1 MYQQNRNLAE
11 EKLIPEYNLFDAGLF
26 VHTTKTFKKLT
37 VSGGLRVDSRNMSIK
52 ALQEADHLKFQEAK
66 RAFSNISG
74 SAGISYEASDAV
86 TLKANIARGYRAP
99 SVAELSSNGAH
110 EGTFRYEYGDIN
122 LKNENSLQFD
132 AGLEVVSRHVSF
144 GISAFYNHVSN
155 YIFYSRL
162 AATNGGDS
170 LIVDDEQ
177 TLQAFKFDQSAAR
190 LVGFEANFDI
200 HPHPLDWLHFENT
213 FSYVAGS
220 FNRSFEGSSRLP
232 AMPPARLL
240 SELRASF
247 EKAGASLRNLY
258 FKVEMD
264 ATARQNR
271 VFTAYNT
278 ETPTPGYV
286 LFNAGAGT
294 DVSIKNYKVF
304 SLYLSLNNITDVAY
318 QSHLSRLKYAEVN
331 YVTGRRGVFNMGRNF
346 SIKLNVPLN
355 FQ

>member
-1 MYQQNRNLAE
+1 MN
-11 EKLIPEYNLFDAGLF
+11 
-26 VHTTKTFKKLT
+26 
-37 VSGGLRVDSRNMSIK
+37 IK
-52 ALQEADHLKFQEAK
+52 ALQEAQDLKFQAAK
-66 RAFSNISG
+66 RDFSNISG

-86 TLKANIARGYRAP
+86 TLKANIAKGYRAP

-122 LKNENSLQFD
+122 LKTENSLQFD
-132 AGLEVVSRHVSF
+132 AGLEVVSRHISF
-144 GISAFYNHVSN
+144 GVSAFYNQVSN

-162 AATNGGDS
+162 AAAGGGDS
-170 LIVDDEQ
+170 LIVDGEE
-177 TLQAFKFDQSAAR
+177 TLQAFKFGQSGAR
-190 LVGFEANFDI
+190 LAGFEANFDI

-220 FNRSFEGSSRLP
+220 FDRSFEGSSQLP
-232 AMPPARLL
+232 AMPPAHLL

-247 EKAGASLRNLY
+247 EKAGKSLQNLY
-258 FKVEMD
+258 IKAEMD

-294 DVSIKNYKVF
+294 DVSIKNRKLF
-304 SLYLSLNNITDVAY
+304 SLYLSLNNVTNVAY
-318 QSHLSRLKYAEVN
+318 QSHLSRLKYADVN
-331 YVTGRRGVFNMGRNF
+331 FVTGRRGVLIWAEI
-346 SIKLNVPLN
+346 SILN
-355 FQ
+355 